1 MSKSLN
7 LYAAAGVGF
16 IGIVVG
22 ALNFADRNI
31 ADVPADAPVMVLGEA
46 SPDFEIIKAAR
57 AMPIPSEGPL
67 GLGRVA
73 VSAEIAAWDIDVRP
87 DGVGLPEGSGDV
99 LTGEEVFIEKC
110 AVCHGDFGEGV
121 DRWPVLTGGM
131 GTLTNDRPVKTTG
144 SYWPYLS
151 TVWDYIHR
159 AMPFGAA
166 QTLTNDEVYAI
177 VAYLMYM
184 NDMVDDEFVL
194 SRDNFLEVPM
204 ENADGFYFDDRDTTE
219 VPEFTK
225 AEVCMENCKD
235 KVEIAAR
242 AVVVDVTP
250 EASEGPLTFG
260 APAGGHGEQMA
271 SAEAA
276 VEVEEVAEADAGAVD
291 MELAAKG
298 ESVFKKCRS
307 CHAVDKEQNK
317 SGPHLVKVYG
327 RAIGG
332 VDGFKYSKTLAE
344 MGGVWNDET
353 LTGFLQDPRGYA
365 KGTKMSFKGLKEDD
379 AAAMVEYLKS
389 MAQ

>member
-7 LYAAAGVGF
+7 LYAAAGLATVGIF
-16 IGIVVG
+16 VG

-31 ADVPADAPVMVLGEA
+31 ADVPADVPVMTLGEA
-46 SPDFEIIKAAR
+46 SPDFAIIKAAR
-57 AMPIPSEGPL
+57 AMPVPSEGPL
-67 GLGRVA
+67 GIGRVA
-73 VSAEIAAWDIDVRP
+73 ADVEIAAWDIDVRP

-131 GTLTNDRPVKTTG
+131 GSLTNDRPVKTTG

-194 SRDNFLEVPM
+194 SRDNFLDVPM
-204 ENADGFYFDDRDTTE
+204 NNADGFYFDDRDQVE
-219 VPEFTK
+219 VPAFTK
-225 AEVCMENCKD
+225 ADVCMENCKPT
-235 KVEIAAR
+235 VEIAAR
-242 AVVVDVTP
+242 AVIVDVTP
-250 EASEGPLTFG
+250 EAEEGPLTFG
-260 APAGGHGEQMA
+260 APAGGHGEMKT
-271 SAEAA
+271 AEAA
-276 VEVEEVAEADAGAVD
+276 PAAAEETVADAGAID
-291 MELAAKG
+291 MALAAEG
-298 ESVFKKCRS
+298 EKVFKKCRS
-307 CHAVDKEQNK
+307 CHVVDKEQNK
-317 SGPHLVKVYG
+317 SGPHLVNVYG

-353 LTGFLQDPRGYA
+353 LVGFLKDPRGYA
-365 KGTKMSFKGLKEDD
+365 KGTKMSFKGLKDDD
-379 AAAMVEYLKS
+379 AIAMTEYLKS
-389 MAQ
+389 LAQ